1 MWANVSVLLP
11 FAFKGLQ
18 EGMGSWFRA
27 NHSQDSTNGN
37 SWCGYPYK
45 DYTPG
50 FAIDL
55 HQMTNGSLAN
65 WPSPMWG
72 VYASQ
77 YCGLQAKVYN
87 PSTQVTTL
95 LYVVDAFDPKWV
107 VSKGSIDIMLKSY
120 YTLLGASTLD
130 KNRVI
135 PYLQWQ
141 FTGVK
146 NPQYVFKGPGDRF

>member
-1 MWANVSVLLP
+1 MWANVTVLLP

-27 NHSQDSTNGN
+27 NHTQDSTNGN

-77 YCGLQAKVYN
+77 YCGLQVR
-87 PSTQVTTL
+87 SFVTSLVVTL
-95 LYVVDAFDPKWV
+95 LITFLLT
-107 VSKGSIDIMLKSY
+107 SILHRFALLTRRLKCII
-120 YTLLGASTLD
+120 LPR
-130 KNRVI
+130 K
-135 PYLQWQ
+135 
-141 FTGVK
+141 
-146 NPQYVFKGPGDRF
+146 